1 MCEFCTKHGEG
12 KKWYLVMRNYSHE
25 LRNEKRRDKFINYY
39 WAHFEDYYRQFASM
53 DAVRNVPVVG
63 SLARRYARY
72 KLKSEEWAQ
81 VVPIEDVE
89 QIVDMQ
95 DSIVRLPCVCRKMT
109 TGREAR
115 YCIGVGV
122 DDTGILG
129 KYPDLSHGL
138 EVLEKEEA
146 KKLLRCFDEQGLVH
160 KVYTFMTPYIGN
172 ICNCDQDCL
181 GYRAQEKAKLVQ
193 TYFRAEYVALVDW
206 EQCNGCKKCLLQCQF
221 GAIHYSN
228 TMQRPTIE
236 MSQCYGCGICRAVCD
251 KGAITLRSRT
261 DFPKLPW

>member
-12 KKWYLVMRNYSHE
+12 KKWYLVMRNYSRE
-25 LRNEKRRDKFINYY
+25 LRNEKRRDRFINYY
-39 WAHFEDYYRQFASM
+39 WARWEDYYRQFATIA
-53 DAVRNVPVVG
+53 AVENVPVVG
-63 SLARRYARY
+63 SLVRRYATR
-72 KLKSEEWAQ
+72 KLKSEEWCQ

-89 QIVDMQ
+89 QILDMQ
-95 DSIVRLPCVCRKMT
+95 DSIVRLPCVCRKMS

-122 DDTGILG
+122 DETGLLG
-129 KYPDLSHGL
+129 KYPDYSHSL

-146 KKLLRCFDEQGLVH
+146 KKLLRSFDEQGLVH
-160 KVYTFMTPYIGN
+160 KVYTTGTPYISN

-181 GYRAQEKAKLVQ
+181 GYRAQVKAKLVQ
-193 TYFRAEYVALVDW
+193 TMFRSEYVAVVDW
-206 EQCNGCKKCLLQCQF
+206 NLCTGCKKCLLQCQF

-228 TMQRPTIE
+228 TLERPTIE
-236 MSQCYGCGICRAVCD
+236 MSQCYGCGLCRAVCD
-251 KGAITLRSRT
+251 KDAITLRPRT